1 MASVKQLENTKM
13 GIFLKSYIKELKLIT
28 HDVGIILFLAFLPL
42 AYPIIYSLIYNPEQV
57 RDVRMVVVDHDRSAL
72 SRELVRNLDATQ
84 EIRIIGYAAD
94 LGEGKH
100 AMNSHKC
107 YGILEIPE
115 GFEKKVG
122 RGESSPAV
130 IFAEM
135 SLLLRYRGFLVASTN
150 VAQAMG
156 SEILAED
163 INTRA
168 PLAGTLAVT
177 DPLGV
182 ENITMGNLE
191 SGFDSFIMPG
201 VLILI
206 LQQCLVLAIG
216 MAGGAKREKPW
227 LYSDITGRTSGGVFK
242 SMLGSGLAFLTVIL
256 LPCVYMLH
264 YVPMMFTFPMAGDPF
279 EIMLFILPM
288 VIASISLGFCFQGV
302 CSERESVFVLWVVTS
317 VAFLFL
323 SGLTWPRYAMAGF
336 WKTLSDL
343 VPATFGVEGFIRMN
357 TNGASLSQ
365 VRPDYIALW
374 IQAGGYTLLAFLIQ
388 RFIVAPARLRKLA

>member
-1 MASVKQLENTKM
+1 M
-13 GIFLKSYIKELKLIT
+13 GIFVKSYIKELKLMT
-28 HDVGIILFLAFLPL
+28 HDIGIILFLAFLPL

-57 RDVRMVVVDHDRSAL
+57 RDVRMVVVDHDRSSL

-94 LGEGKH
+94 LGEGKK

-130 IFAEM
+130 LYSEM
-135 SLLLRYRGFLVASTN
+135 SLLLRYRGFLVATTN

-156 SEILAED
+156 AEILNEK
-163 INTRA
+163 ISESV
-168 PLAGTLAVT
+168 PLAETIISG

-201 VLILI
+201 VLVLI
-206 LQQCLVLAIG
+206 LQQCLILAIG
-216 MAGGAKREKPW
+216 MTGGAKREKPW
-227 LYSDITGRTSGGVFK
+227 LYRDVDQATAWGTLK
-242 SMLGSGLAFLTVIL
+242 SMSGAGLAYFTVIIVA
-256 LPCVYMLH
+256 CVYMLH
-264 YVPMMFTFPMAGDPF
+264 YVPLIFRFPMAGNPF
-279 EIMLFILPM
+279 EIQVFILPM
-288 VIASISLGFCFQGV
+288 VIASIALGFCFQAF
-302 CSERESVFVLWVVTS
+302 CRERESVFVLWVVTS

-323 SGLTWPRYAMAGF
+323 SGLTWPRFAMGPV
-336 WKTLSDL
+336 WHIVSDL
-343 VPATFGVEGFIRMN
+343 VPATYGVEGFIRMN
-357 TNGASLSQ
+357 TNGATLAQ
-365 VRPDYIALW
+365 VSGDYIALW
-374 IQAGGYTLLAFLIQ
+374 IQAVGYSVLAFLVQ
-388 RFIVAPARLRKLA
+388 RFYVMPTRIKALKNPGAVPIP